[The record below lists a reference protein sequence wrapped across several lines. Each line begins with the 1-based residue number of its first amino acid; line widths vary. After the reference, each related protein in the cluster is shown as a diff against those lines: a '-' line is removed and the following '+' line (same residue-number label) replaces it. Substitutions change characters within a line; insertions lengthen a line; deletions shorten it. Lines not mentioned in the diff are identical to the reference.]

1 MQYNFMT
8 SSDLYDVTVI
18 YDVTLL
24 NEQFVNLGQ
33 GLSTK
38 VMHRNTYL
46 GVIFNAIQNGVIFY
60 E

>member
-1 MQYNFMT
+1 MT

-38 VMHRNTYL
+38 IMHRNTFL
-46 GVIFNAIQNGVIFY
+46 GADIQRNTQWCDILRIVW
-60 E
+60 